1 VVGVVA
7 GIQGGVSLAI
17 PAGSVM
23 AFLSRPDV
31 RFEPPP
37 LGPADFHRPVR
48 FEARVTPVFPP
59 AAPLTVDLVLTPG
72 NGRDQAHR
80 MQAEGDTYRVTAVPV
95 PPPPG
100 PLMFPLRARFD
111 DGTLDGTATDQAFKV
126 GSQEVKLSEVRGI
139 RRGATPQVLLHDSKR
154 LEGTLSGLEE
164 VPLRLGGQTLSVSLA
179 RAVEV
184 KCPPPADQVSCTL
197 LVQQGGK
204 EVFRQSRTL
213 IHLALIKNPGF
224 EDRLEGWS
232 THIGGARPQIAFDTE
247 VAREGW
253 QALCVTAP
261 EPTDTGFYQEVTLKP
276 GQWYRFSGWVRT
288 RGLDPHGSSVYGTF
302 QIQPGG
308 GAGTIAQGTNHGG
321 DSEWTEVPITFQA
334 PADGLTRICV
344 FFVGFGQGTG
354 TAWFDDLKLV
364 EVSQPAP

>member
-1 VVGVVA
+1 
-7 GIQGGVSLAI
+7 
-17 PAGSVM
+17 
-23 AFLSRPDV
+23 
-31 RFEPPP
+31 
-37 LGPADFHRPVR
+37 VR

-72 NGRDQAHR
+72 NGREQAHR

-100 PLMFPLRARFD
+100 RFTLRLQARFD
-111 DGTLDGTATDQAFKV
+111 DGALDATAADRALKV
-126 GSQEVKLSEVRGI
+126 GSREVQLSEVRGI
-139 RRGATPQVLLHDSKR
+139 RRGATPQVVLHDGKR

-164 VPLRLGGQTLSVSLA
+164 VPVRLGGRTLSVSLA

-213 IHLALIKNPGF
+213 THLALIKNPGF
-224 EDRLEGWS
+224 EDGLEGWTTS
-232 THIGGARPQIAFDTE
+232 IQGGRPQIEFDTDE
-247 VAREGW
+247 AREGW
-253 QALCVTAP
+253 QALRVTAT
-261 EPTDTGFYQEVTLKP
+261 EPSSGVTIYQEVKLKP

-288 RGLDPHGSSVYGTF
+288 RGLDPRGSPVCGTF
-302 QIQPGG
+302 MIEDWPR
-308 GAGTIAQGTNHGG
+308 TIAVGTKHGG
-321 DSEWTEVPITFQA
+321 DTEWTEVQITFQA
-334 PADGLTRICV
+334 PASGLIRVVATLV
-344 FFVGFGQGTG
+344 PWNQQGTG
-354 TAWFDDLKLV
+354 TAWFDDLTLV